1 MARREA
7 QNAREAPNMKS
18 KLKFI
23 VPILLLV
30 LGGVYKFVL
39 AKPGA
44 PAPKPKVDGQVYVLP
59 KEFLI
64 NLSGGR
70 FAKLSVGLVLDA
82 TQATAS
88 ASKEAVKPPDGFG
101 TLPQEA
107 VIRDLV
113 TDRLTDDNA
122 DSLVT
127 ESGREKLKSQ
137 LLVSIK
143 KKTDVKV
150 KEVLFT
156 DVAVQ

>member
-1 MARREA
+1 
-7 QNAREAPNMKS
+7 MKS

-23 VPILLLV
+23 VPILLIV
-30 LGGVYKFVL
+30 VGGVYKFVL

-70 FAKLSVGLVLDA
+70 FAKLSVGLVLDH
-82 TQATAS
+82 TQSIVAEGGH
-88 ASKEAVKPPDGFG
+88 EAAKPPEGFG

-113 TDRLTDDNA
+113 TDALTDGSA
-122 DSLVT
+122 DSLVS
-127 ESGREKLKSQ
+127 EHGREKLKSR

-150 KEVLFT
+150 EEVLFT

>member
-1 MARREA
+1 
-7 QNAREAPNMKS
+7 MKS
-18 KLKFI
+18 KLKFV
-23 VPILLLV
+23 VPVVLLLV

-39 AKPGA
+39 AKPKVE
-44 PAPKPKVDGQVYVLP
+44 PKPKIEGTVYVLP

-70 FAKLSVGLVLDA
+70 FAKLSVGLVLDE
-82 TQATAS
+82 TQATA
-88 ASKEAVKPPDGFG
+88 AGDKEAAKPPEGFG

-113 TDRLTDDNA
+113 TDKLTDDTA
-122 DSLVT
+122 ESLVS
-127 ESGREKLKSQ
+127 EKGREKLKSQ
-137 LLVSIK
+137 LLLSIK

-150 KEVLFT
+150 KEILFT